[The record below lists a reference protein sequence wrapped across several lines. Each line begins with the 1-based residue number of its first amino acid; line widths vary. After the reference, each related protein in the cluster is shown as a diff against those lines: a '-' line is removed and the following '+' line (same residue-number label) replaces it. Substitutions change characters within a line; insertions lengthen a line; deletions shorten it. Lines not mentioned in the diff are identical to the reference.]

1 MMKHSIIIFC
11 YSLSLL
17 VLSCKVF
24 AEDNNFEKLSE
35 LQDSISNLQRTLQES
50 SKEKNLLENEL
61 MSVELEVSQLN
72 RALRQLNKK
81 VSALETEKSAMERR
95 QKILQKGIVAQK
107 GILAQHLRA
116 AHKIGPQDPV
126 KLILNQRDPSKFSRV
141 LSYYNYFTQSRT
153 DKLNK
158 FEQDSIALEETIM
171 AIDQQRVEL
180 SKSRRSLAQNYDKLT
195 LGKNQ
200 REKTLDKLMQ
210 SLQGDQKKLRQWEKQ
225 HARLQAI
232 LNSVEQISK
241 ELTLPEDYLPISSRK
256 GSLSWPVKGRVTKR
270 FGNIRSGSLRW
281 EGWLINTEAGTPVNA
296 VHQGRVVFSNYLR
309 GFGLLIIL
317 DHGESFLTLYA
328 HNQELLKNTGDWVEI
343 NDTLAHSGNS
353 GGIVKPAL
361 YFEIRKSG
369 APVNPKAWLLQR

>member
-11 YSLSLL
+11 YSFSLL

-24 AEDNNFEKLSE
+24 AEDDNFKKLSE
-35 LQDSISNLQRTLQES
+35 LQNSISNLQRTLQES

-61 MSVELEVSQLN
+61 MSVELEVSQLT

-81 VSALETEKSAMERR
+81 VSALETEKSTMENR
-95 QKILQKGIVAQK
+95 QNILQKGIVAQK
-107 GILAQHLRA
+107 EILAQHLRA

-141 LSYYNYFTQSRT
+141 LSYYNYFTKSRT
-153 DKLNK
+153 NKLNK
-158 FEQDSIALEETIM
+158 FEQDLIALEETIM

-180 SKSRRSLAQNYDKLT
+180 SKSRRSLAQNYDNLT
-195 LGKNQ
+195 SGKNQ

-256 GSLSWPVKGRVTKR
+256 GSLSWPVTGRVTKR

-353 GGIVKPAL
+353 GGIDKPAL

-369 APVNPKAWLLQR
+369 APINPKAWLVKR